1 MALRILSWNVQHFRA
16 DGDGPSAGR
25 IDRVIDLLQQA
36 DPDIFAIM
44 EVSGIEVFDA
54 FTDRL
59 PDYSFT
65 ISEGPQSQEIMVGIR
80 QGLRSFVTQRSEFK
94 RSNPNLR
101 PGMLVTITRGGRNLP
116 ILFNHLKS
124 SSTPEGFGLRAAML
138 DNARDL
144 AKAIRRR
151 ATARGEAPAFM
162 LIGDLNLMGMTLSHA
177 TGDISAELEIARTAR
192 FMAEQGLRPLTKS
205 HPTTWSGG
213 TGSSYPDSDLDHVL
227 AFREMTIRPQPS
239 GHEVRVAGWAEL
251 TGQARQDW
259 LIIHSDHAPLI
270 VDVEGFQGAETE
282 S

>member
-16 DGDGPSAGR
+16 DDDGPTAGR
-25 IDRVIDLLQQA
+25 IDRVIDLLQQE
-36 DPDIFAIM
+36 DPDVFGIL
-44 EVSGIEVFDA
+44 EVSGAEVFDA

-101 PGMLVTITRGGRNLP
+101 PGMLVTITRNGRNLP

-124 SSTPEGFGLRAAML
+124 SSDPEGFGLRAAML
-138 DNARDL
+138 DHARDL

-151 ATARGEAPAFM
+151 AGARGESPAFL
-162 LIGDLNLMGMTLSHA
+162 LIGDLNLMGMNLTHA
-177 TGDISAELEIARTAR
+177 TGDIPAEVEIARTAR
-192 FMAEQGLRPLTKS
+192 FLGEQGLRALTKS

-213 TGSSYPDSDLDHVL
+213 PGSSYPDSDLDHVL
-227 AFREMTIRPQPS
+227 AFREMAIRPQPS
-239 GHEVRVAGWAEL
+239 GHDVRVAGWPDL
-251 TGQARQDW
+251 TGQARSDW
-259 LIIHSDHAPLI
+259 LTTHSDHAALI
-270 VDVEGFQGAETE
+270 VDVDGF
-282 S
+282 